1 MRHARA
7 SGSGGS
13 AAGTLRGRRP
23 VFGPRRSSSSGN
35 LAALGAPLNSLTA
48 VSAALAAA
56 LRRLA
61 TPKALA
67 RSLLIWPPTTLLCL
81 VALLWLLLWTARF
94 HPGDETL
101 RALSDGPLRLMLSP
115 AGVSFGKGY
124 TLALA
129 VKPKPGAVAPP
140 VFSGSLNLTAESLAL
155 EERAQ
160 GGCFAAVLD
169 DAPTLVRAAASSV
182 QRRVEL
188 TDSRLSRLP
197 PDLG

>member
-13 AAGTLRGRRP
+13 ALPAGATLRGRRP

-35 LAALGAPLNSLTA
+35 LTALGAPLNSLA
-48 VSAALAAA
+48 AASAALAAA

-67 RSLLIWPPTTLLCL
+67 RTLLTWPPTTLLCL
-81 VALLWLLLWTARF
+81 VAVLWLLLWTARF

-115 AGVSFGKGY
+115 AGVSFGKRY
-124 TLALA
+124 ILTLA
-129 VKPKPGAVAPP
+129 VKPKAGAVAPP
-140 VFSGSLNLTAESLAL
+140 MFSGSLNLTAESLAL

-169 DAPTLVRAAASSV
+169 DSPTLVRFTASRGCCV
-182 QRRVEL
+182 KACGA
-188 TDSRLSRLP
+188 D
-197 PDLG
+197 